1 MMGNVL
7 CSMRTCA
14 QARGHWM
21 STFITFCLIP
31 LRQGFFLNVD
41 ILLCHSAL
49 FLWGQVSP
57 WTWGLC
63 VLLGW
68 QSALAIFL
76 SWTPECGDYWWMQDY
91 VRLVLWVLG
100 SKLSPQGCV
109 ASAFNHWIISSVHTP
124 PQFFETGSVT
134 GLECAK
140 EDKLLLG
147 SFSFTSAGITSERY
161 HALSFYVGS
170 GD

>member
-1 MMGNVL
+1 MCFGLLNFGKWLEGYMMGNVL
-7 CSMRTCA
+7 CSMYTCA

-68 QSALAIFL
+68 QSA
-76 SWTPECGDYWWMQDY
+76 SPS
-91 VRLVLWVLG
+91 VPPVLDPRV
-100 SKLSPQGCV
+100 QGLLMD
-109 ASAFNHWIISSVHTP
+109 A
-124 PQFFETGSVT
+124 
-134 GLECAK
+134 GLCQ
-140 EDKLLLG
+140 
-147 SFSFTSAGITSERY
+147 TC
-161 HALSFYVGS
+161 YVGS
-170 GD
+170 GIQAQVSRLCSKCSYPLNHLFNPHPTSVFWDRICCWPGVCQGG